1 MYGAVYGFRSA
12 IDRGRLYRGVEQ
24 KLLLGNVL
32 YWHPPLLIVEA
43 ANPSFQPEVL
53 GKHVGAGG
61 VRWAALLNADG
72 MVTPNP

>member
-12 IDRGRLYRGVEQ
+12 TGRRRLYPGVEQ
-24 KLLLGNVL
+24 KWLLGNVV
-32 YWHPPLLIVEA
+32 YWHPPLLMVEA
-43 ANPSFQPEVL
+43 ANPSFQSEVL

-61 VRWAALLNADG
+61 VRWVALLNADG